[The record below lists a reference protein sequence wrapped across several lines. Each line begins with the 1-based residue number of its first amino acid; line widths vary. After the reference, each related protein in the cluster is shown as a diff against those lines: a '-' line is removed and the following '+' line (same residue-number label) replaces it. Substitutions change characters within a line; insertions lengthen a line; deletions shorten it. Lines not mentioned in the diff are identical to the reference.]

1 VITLLGI
8 IIVSIAIGATI
19 FLLKGPSPQA
29 PLILESVAIRS
40 VGNNS
45 VLKAKIIDEMDN
57 NIERIKNKETLDKW
71 DELTGCLDAGCSDDV
86 LSDFILTIVISE
98 PNKVTNAKL
107 IADII
112 VVGRFWGAGEVLKFS
127 KALSSANDA
136 ISQINSKDIDKKWE
150 QIVACNGTCPEKN
163 NLIFDEIRMI
173 VEKGN
178 QK

>member
-1 VITLLGI
+1 MITLLGI
-8 IIVSIAIGATI
+8 IIISIAIGTVI
-19 FLLKGPSPQA
+19 YLLKGPDPQV
-29 PLILESVAIRS
+29 PLILNSIAIRN

-71 DELTGCLDAGCSDDV
+71 DELTGCLDAGCSDDI

-98 PNKVTNAKL
+98 PNKIPSAKL

-112 VVGRFWGAGEVLKFS
+112 IVGRFWGVGEVLKFS
-127 KALSSANDA
+127 KALSAANDA
-136 ISQINSKDIDKKWE
+136 ISQINSKEIDKKWE
-150 QIVACNGTCPEKN
+150 QIVACNGNCPEKN
-163 NLIFDEIRMI
+163 NLIFDEIRFI
-173 VEKGN
+173 VEQGN